1 MSLNRNVYEAI
12 LTAKSLSKTEQK
24 FYSNI
29 AALEINVGLLQ
40 GSIQFFSLTVGIVP
54 CLISFIYHTVSRYC
68 IKKKMK
74 NPVLFLQVFFFSHC
88 LQDRLYVVTFTR

>member
-12 LTAKSLSKTEQK
+12 LTAKSLSKTERK
-24 FYSNI
+24 FCSNV

-54 CLISFIYHTVSRYC
+54 CLISFIYRMVSRYC
-68 IKKKMK
+68 IKKMK

-88 LQDRLYVVTFTR
+88 LEDRLYVVTCTG